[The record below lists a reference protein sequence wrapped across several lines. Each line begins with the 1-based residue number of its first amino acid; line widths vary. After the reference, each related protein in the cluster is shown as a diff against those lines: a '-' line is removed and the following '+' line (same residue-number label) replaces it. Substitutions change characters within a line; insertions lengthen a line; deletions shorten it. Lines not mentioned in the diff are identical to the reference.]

1 MNRLITILFAT
12 ASFSVSAQVMLT
24 LDQAISAALEHNHDL
39 FIASLDAEKASNS
52 ATYGNAG
59 MLPSVTAAAGSNY
72 SNQNSNLEFATG
84 QTQDVKGAQSL
95 SQNAS
100 LGLSQVLFAGGR
112 MQRSYALLKST
123 ERAANVVQR
132 QAMENTIAQVWS
144 QYMALSLLQRS
155 VSTASENMMISNERF
170 TKAQL
175 TNELGGS
182 NTTDLLSA
190 RVDLNRDKVS
200 LMNIETQL
208 ESARNTFATFIG
220 WDNSDYAVGDGA
232 NLSVLSEF
240 DVKQVM
246 TKMLANNAVLEL
258 AKISA
263 ETAELQEKMQ
273 QATLF
278 PTISAQVSY
287 GVNQSQAEAGFLSAS
302 QQTGLNA
309 GMNFNYNLFSGF
321 QSQTQRQNTQIET
334 LKAERR
340 LDQVRETTE
349 NAVKNAIRMFDN
361 ATSVARLESENAEVS
376 RQRFQKMDELFE
388 LGKASSLELREAQ
401 LAWLSAENGKS
412 SAQFQAVN
420 AQIALF
426 QLMGSITSDGAVS
439 VGAND

>member
-263 ETAELQEKMQ
+263 ETAELQEKIQ

-401 LAWLSAENGKS
+401 LAWLAAENGKS

-426 QLMGSITSDGAVS
+426 QLMGSITSDGALS

>member
-1 MNRLITILFAT
+1 MNRLLTILFAI
-12 ASFSVSAQVMLT
+12 ASISASAQMVLT

-39 FIASLDAEKASNS
+39 FIAGLDAEKASNS

-59 MLPSVTAAAGSNY
+59 MLPSVTATAGTNY

-100 LGLSQVLFAGGR
+100 VGLSQVLFAGGR
-112 MQRSYALLKST
+112 IQRSYTLLKSA
-123 ERAANVVQR
+123 ERAANVLQR

-155 VSTASENMMISNERF
+155 VSTASESMMISNERF

-200 LMNIETQL
+200 LMNVETQL
-208 ESARNTFATFIG
+208 ESVRNTFSTFIG
-220 WDNSDYAVGDGA
+220 WDNSNFAVGDCA
-232 NLSVLSEF
+232 NLVVLPGFE
-240 DVKQVM
+240 VKQVL
-246 TKMLANNAVLEL
+246 TQMLENNALLEL
-258 AKISA
+258 AIITA
-263 ETAELQEKMQ
+263 ETAKLQEKMQ

-278 PTISAQVSY
+278 PTINAQASY

-309 GMNFNYNLFSGF
+309 GVNFNYNLFSGF
-321 QSQTQRQNTQIET
+321 QSQTQRQNMQIET
-334 LKAERR
+334 LKAKRR
-340 LDQVRETTE
+340 LEQVRESTE
-349 NAVKNAIRMFDN
+349 NAVKNAIRMFEN
-361 ATSVARLESENAEVS
+361 ATAVAIVESDNAEVS
-376 RQRFQKMDELFE
+376 KQRFQKMDELFE
-388 LGKASSLELREAQ
+388 LGKVSSLELREAQ
-401 LAWLSAENGKS
+401 LAWLAAENGKS
-412 SAQFQAVN
+412 SAQFQAMN
-420 AQIALF
+420 AQIALL
-426 QLMGSITSDGAVS
+426 QLMGSLTSDGAAS
-439 VGAND
+439 VRTND

>member
-1 MNRLITILFAT
+1 MNRLLTILFAI
-12 ASFSVSAQVMLT
+12 ASISASAQMVLT

-39 FIASLDAEKASNS
+39 FIAGLDAEKASNS

-59 MLPSVTAAAGSNY
+59 MLPSVTATAGTNY

-100 LGLSQVLFAGGR
+100 VGLSQVLFAGGR
-112 MQRSYALLKST
+112 IQRSYTLLKSA
-123 ERAANVVQR
+123 ERAANVLQR

-155 VSTASENMMISNERF
+155 VSTASESMMISNERF

-200 LMNIETQL
+200 LMNVETQL
-208 ESARNTFATFIG
+208 ESARNTFSTFIG
-220 WDNSDYAVGDGA
+220 WDNSNFAVGDGA
-232 NLSVLSEF
+232 NLAVLPGFE
-240 DVKQVM
+240 VKQVL
-246 TKMLANNAVLEL
+246 TQMLENNALLEL
-258 AKISA
+258 AIITA
-263 ETAELQEKMQ
+263 ETAKLQEKMQ

-278 PTISAQVSY
+278 PTINAQASY

-309 GMNFNYNLFSGF
+309 GVNFNYNLFSGF
-321 QSQTQRQNTQIET
+321 QSQTQRQNMQIET
-334 LKAERR
+334 LKAKRR
-340 LDQVRETTE
+340 LEQVRESTE
-349 NAVKNAIRMFDN
+349 NAVKNAIRMFEN
-361 ATSVARLESENAEVS
+361 ATAVAIVESDNAEVS
-376 RQRFQKMDELFE
+376 KQRFQKMDELFE
-388 LGKASSLELREAQ
+388 LGKVSSLELREAQ
-401 LAWLSAENGKS
+401 LAWLAAENGKS
-412 SAQFQAVN
+412 SAQFQAMN
-420 AQIALF
+420 AQIALL
-426 QLMGSITSDGAVS
+426 QLMGSLTSDGAAS
-439 VGAND
+439 VRTND

>member
-1 MNRLITILFAT
+1 
-12 ASFSVSAQVMLT
+12 
-24 LDQAISAALEHNHDL
+24 
-39 FIASLDAEKASNS
+39 
-52 ATYGNAG
+52 
-59 MLPSVTAAAGSNY
+59 
-72 SNQNSNLEFATG
+72 
-84 QTQDVKGAQSL
+84 
-95 SQNAS
+95 
-100 LGLSQVLFAGGR
+100 
-112 MQRSYALLKST
+112 
-123 ERAANVVQR
+123 
-132 QAMENTIAQVWS
+132 
-144 QYMALSLLQRS
+144 
-155 VSTASENMMISNERF
+155 
-170 TKAQL
+170 
-175 TNELGGS
+175 
-182 NTTDLLSA
+182 
-190 RVDLNRDKVS
+190 
-200 LMNIETQL
+200 
-208 ESARNTFATFIG
+208 
-220 WDNSDYAVGDGA
+220 
-232 NLSVLSEF
+232 
-240 DVKQVM
+240 M

-401 LAWLSAENGKS
+401 LAWLAAENGKS

>member
-232 NLSVLSEF
+232 NLTVLSGF

-340 LDQVRETTE
+340 LDQVRESTE

-401 LAWLSAENGKS
+401 LAWLAAENGKS

>member
-39 FIASLDAEKASNS
+39 FIAGLDAEKASNS

-100 LGLSQVLFAGGR
+100 LGLSQVLFSGGR

-232 NLSVLSEF
+232 NLTVLSGF

-340 LDQVRETTE
+340 LDQVRESTE

-401 LAWLSAENGKS
+401 LAWLAAENGKS

>member
-24 LDQAISAALEHNHDL
+24 LDQAISAALEHNHYL
-39 FIASLDAEKASNS
+39 FIAGLDAEKASNS

-100 LGLSQVLFAGGR
+100 VGLSQVLFAGGR

-401 LAWLSAENGKS
+401 LAWLAAENGKS

>member
-72 SNQNSNLEFATG
+72 SNQNPNLEFATG

-100 LGLSQVLFAGGR
+100 VGLSQVLFSGGR

-232 NLSVLSEF
+232 NLTVLSGF
-240 DVKQVM
+240 DVKKVM

-340 LDQVRETTE
+340 LDQVRESTE

-401 LAWLSAENGKS
+401 LAWLAAENGKS

-426 QLMGSITSDGAVS
+426 QLMGSITSDGALS

>member
-1 MNRLITILFAT
+1 MNRLLTILFAI
-12 ASFSVSAQVMLT
+12 ASISTSAQMVLT

-39 FIASLDAEKASNS
+39 FIAGLDAEKASNS

-59 MLPSVTAAAGSNY
+59 MLPSVTATAGTNY

-100 LGLSQVLFAGGR
+100 VGLSQVLFAGGR
-112 MQRSYALLKST
+112 IQRSYTLLKSA
-123 ERAANVVQR
+123 ERAANVLQR

-155 VSTASENMMISNERF
+155 VSTASESMMISNERF

-200 LMNIETQL
+200 LMNVETQL
-208 ESARNTFATFIG
+208 ESVRNTFSTFIG
-220 WDNSDYAVGDGA
+220 WDNSNFAVGDCA
-232 NLSVLSEF
+232 NLVVLPGFE
-240 DVKQVM
+240 VKQVL
-246 TKMLANNAVLEL
+246 TQMLENNALLEL
-258 AKISA
+258 AIITA
-263 ETAELQEKMQ
+263 ETAKLQEKMQ

-278 PTISAQVSY
+278 PTINAQASY

-309 GMNFNYNLFSGF
+309 GVNFNYNLFSGF
-321 QSQTQRQNTQIET
+321 QSQTQRQNMQIET
-334 LKAERR
+334 LKAKRR
-340 LDQVRETTE
+340 LEQVRESTE
-349 NAVKNAIRMFDN
+349 NAVKNAIRMFEN
-361 ATSVARLESENAEVS
+361 ATAVAIVESDNAEVS
-376 RQRFQKMDELFE
+376 KQRFQKMDELFE
-388 LGKASSLELREAQ
+388 LGKVSSLELREAQ
-401 LAWLSAENGKS
+401 LAWLAAENGKS
-412 SAQFQAVN
+412 SALFQAMN
-420 AQIALF
+420 AQIALL
-426 QLMGSITSDGAVS
+426 QLMGSLTSDGAAS
-439 VGAND
+439 VRTND